1 MDAEKNNSGRKI
13 PFEMEDGTQV
23 EFYVLEQTRFY
34 GVDYLLVAEDGD
46 LPEAQAPILKDLSG
60 EQSAEALYEIVEDE
74 NELRAVA
81 ALFEEL
87 LEDVDIL

>member
-46 LPEAQAPILKDLSG
+46 LPEAQALILK
-60 EQSAEALYEIVEDE
+60 VEDE

>member
-46 LPEAQAPILKDLSG
+46 LGMSCH
-60 EQSAEALYEIVEDE
+60 S
-74 NELRAVA
+74 LRV
-81 ALFEEL
+81 
-87 LEDVDIL
+87 

>member
-1 MDAEKNNSGRKI
+1 MDVEKNNSGRKI

-34 GVDYLLVAEDGD
+34 GVDYLLVTEDGD
-46 LPEAQAPILKDLSG
+46 LPEAQALILKDLSG

>member
-46 LPEAQAPILKDLSG
+46 LPEAQALILKDLSG

-74 NELRAVA
+74 NELRVVA

>member
-1 MDAEKNNSGRKI
+1 M
-13 PFEMEDGTQV
+13 
-23 EFYVLEQTRFY
+23 
-34 GVDYLLVAEDGD
+34 AEDGD
-46 LPEAQAPILKDLSG
+46 LPEAQALILKDLSG